1 MITELFQVH
10 PNARPSTKRFE
21 QKCRHVLASFI
32 SEKVPGDGYCLCS
45 SISILVGTRVNHL
58 LPAFV
63 RKYQPEL
70 EGLLDLTNELDNP
83 NNLSETWISFF
94 ADEFQCCFSVLTWQ
108 DKTDSYGFMTVPGFH
123 TQNTKLPIKYLLLHS
138 GHYYPLIPIE
148 DIDHIKIA
156 TQWRS

>member
-10 PNARPSTKRFE
+10 PNARPATKRFE

-70 EGLLDLTNELDNP
+70 GGLIDLTNELDNP

-123 TQNTKLPIKYLLLHS
+123 TQNTKLPMKYLLLHS

-148 DIDHIKIA
+148 DIDHIEIA